1 MSPAGTVGSQ
11 GFITPIMGW
20 IMAKALKLTLVKSKI
35 GSTKKVRATLTGL
48 GLTRTNKTIVRSD
61 TPEIRGMVRKVQHLV
76 RVEEIEC

>member
-1 MSPAGTVGSQ
+1 
-11 GFITPIMGW
+11 
-20 IMAKALKLTLVKSKI
+20 MAKALRLTLVKSKI